1 MAIAEGL
8 DLVVSGSKD
17 GTCVLHALFSGKY
30 LRTIRYRHFG
40 FFLLLLAR
48 AKKKSRLADLSA
60 HVRLVPMRHGRCE
73 SVVERLGLSG
83 RGEIVIC
90 TQEDILLYSI
100 NGVLLARCP
109 CEDRFTGMQ
118 IVPSSSTG
126 RPPSDSFSSPSLHAC
141 SLTPSPFSFQT
152 GRPESAFWSP
162 PATTL
167 WSGDWTTLSR
177 FTSSTTISEHRT
189 RLLRPSRRSRSLFS
203 LRRTTRSEGASG
215 HARMKV

>member
-40 FFLLLLAR
+40 FLLLLALAER
-48 AKKKSRLADLSA
+48 KSRLANLHT
-60 HVRLVPMRHGRCE
+60 HVCVRTRHGRCE

-100 NGVLLARCP
+100 NGELLARCP
-109 CEDRFTGMQ
+109 CEDKFTGMQ

-126 RPPSDSFSSPSLHAC
+126 MPSSTLFYPTFSTLAH
-141 SLTPSPFSFQT
+141 SLTSHFFLLFQT

-167 WSGDWTTLSR
+167 SSGDWTTLSR

-189 RLLRPSRRSRSLFS
+189 RLLRPSRRSRSSFS
-203 LRRTTRSEGASG
+203 LRRTTRNEGAPG